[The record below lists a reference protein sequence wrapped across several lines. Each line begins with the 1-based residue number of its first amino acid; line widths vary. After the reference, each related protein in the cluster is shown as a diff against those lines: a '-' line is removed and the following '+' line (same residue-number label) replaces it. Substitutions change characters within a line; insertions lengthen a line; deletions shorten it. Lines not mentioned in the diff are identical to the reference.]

1 MLFSCSVDFVTTLP
15 LQHHLLLWN
24 VKQKKQSRSATERDL
39 RLLNNL
45 GVLGP
50 LTLVRQVLTDI
61 KAGKRQD
68 ERSLFS
74 EECCWFFSQFS
85 YTSFR
90 FTLSQ
95 TGRVSIRFCRLMQ
108 IDALT
113 SRLVLQR
120 IPVSS
125 FSEYDAE
132 KRWSLIRYVFTQSL
146 AFWWDFHV
154 SRLSAE
160 KDKEGVSI
168 PQNFVVLWLSF

>member
-1 MLFSCSVDFVTTLP
+1 MLFSCSVDFATTLP

-24 VKQKKQSRSATERDL
+24 VKQENKAD
-39 RLLNNL
+39 RLLKGIWDCL
-45 GVLGP
+45 IIYGVLGP

-95 TGRVSIRFCRLMQ
+95 TRRVPIRFCRLMQ